1 MSERTVVPFPPRPR
15 PVPIRCRPEHSS
27 TLVWPVADLPDE
39 RQCAEWL
46 DQAIVGASYENTARS
61 LWRHHPNLRISTEK
75 LASYITPLWPAA
87 GGGPLL
93 QVAVERAIGRAQQA
107 IDQGQAFEGRLV
119 GVYLY
124 GLLDVVGDIA
134 RLVVRG
140 EDWQGRVLRWE
151 YFEQPLQAWA
161 RQHGIDYLIPECTHA
176 PPSDVVL
183 SGLRTHMTAA
193 LADPVDAGYLA
204 RHPAQG

>member
-1 MSERTVVPFPPRPR
+1 MSHRTVVPFPARARADPMGRH
-15 PVPIRCRPEHSS
+15 PEQSS
-27 TLVWPVADLPDE
+27 TPVWPLAKLPDG
-39 RQCAEWL
+39 RRCAEWL

-61 LWRHHPNLRISTEK
+61 LWRHHPNLRTSTEK
-75 LASYITPLWPAA
+75 LASYITPLWPASD
-87 GGGPLL
+87 GRPLL
-93 QVAVERAIGRAQQA
+93 QLALERAIGRAQQA
-107 IDQGQAFEGRLV
+107 IEEGQAFEGRLV

-161 RQHGIDYLIPECTHA
+161 RQHGIDYLIPERTH

-204 RHPAQG
+204 RHAAQG

>member
-1 MSERTVVPFPPRPR
+1 MSDRTVVPFRAKR
-15 PVPIRCRPEHSS
+15 AEPIRRRPEQSS
-27 TLVWPVADLPDE
+27 FLVWPVADLPDE
-39 RQCAEWL
+39 RQCAAWL
-46 DQAIVGASYENTARS
+46 DRAIVGASYENTARS
-61 LWRHHPNLRISTEK
+61 LWRHHPNLRTSTEK

-87 GGGPLL
+87 TGAPLL

-107 IDQGQAFEGRLV
+107 IDEGQAFEGRLV

-134 RLVVRG
+134 QLVVRG

-161 RQHGIDYLIPECTHA
+161 RRHGIDYLIPECTHV
-176 PPSDVVL
+176 PSDVVL
-183 SGLRTHMTAA
+183 SGLRTHMTAR

-204 RHPAQG
+204 RHAPQG

>member
-1 MSERTVVPFPPRPR
+1 MSERTVLPFRAR
-15 PVPIRCRPEHSS
+15 QRQLQIHERLEHSS
-27 TLVWPVADLPDE
+27 TLVWPVAGLPDE
-39 RQCAEWL
+39 RRCAEWL
-46 DQAIVGASYENTARS
+46 DQAVVGACYENTARS

-75 LASYITPLWPAA
+75 LASYITPLWPAPN
-87 GGGPLL
+87 GGPLL
-93 QVAVERAIGRAQQA
+93 QVAMERAIGRAQQA
-107 IDQGQAFEGRLV
+107 IEQGQAFEGRLV

-151 YFEQPLQAWA
+151 FFEQPLQAWA
-161 RQHGIDYLIPECTHA
+161 RQHGIDYLIPELTHA

-204 RHPAQG
+204 RHAPQG

>member
-1 MSERTVVPFPPRPR
+1 MSDRTVVPFRTRPR
-15 PVPIRCRPEHSS
+15 TEPIRRSERSS

-39 RQCAEWL
+39 CQSGEWL
-46 DQAIVGASYENTARS
+46 DQAILGAAYENTARS
-61 LWRHHPNLRISTEK
+61 LWRHHPNLRSSTEK
-75 LASYITPLWPAA
+75 LAAYITPLWPAA
-87 GGGPLL
+87 DGGPLL

-107 IDQGQAFEGRLV
+107 IEQGQAFEGRLV

-134 RLVVRG
+134 QLVVRG

-161 RQHGIDYLIPECTHA
+161 RQHGIDYLLPERTQA

-193 LADPVDAGYLA
+193 LADPIEAGYLA
-204 RHPAQG
+204 RHAPQG